1 MVVEVCE
8 QAVPLGGRRGVVPN
22 WQKEYADAL
31 DEVER
36 RRTSGQL
43 TEGAALAWKQ
53 RLLTEMDS
61 QLKPTFARIGNRL
74 AMVVIVLLVVLA
86 LLAFIL

>member
-1 MVVEVCE
+1 M
-8 QAVPLGGRRGVVPN
+8 ASD

-36 RRTSGQL
+36 RRKSGQL
-43 TEGAALAWKQ
+43 TEGAALVWKQ

-74 AMVVIVLLVVLA
+74 SMALIVLVAVIAVLA
-86 LLAFIL
+86 VIF

>member
-1 MVVEVCE
+1 VEAWE
-8 QAVPLGGRRGVVPN
+8 QPVPLDERRRVVPD

-36 RRTSGQL
+36 RRRSGQL

-61 QLKPTFARIGNRL
+61 RLKPTFARIGNRL
-74 AMVVIVLLVVLA
+74 VMALVVLLVVLA
-86 LLAFIL
+86 VLSFIF